1 MKINTKAV
9 FQWDGDKYIEVYNE
23 GFEYNGELSLAIGGQ
38 DDLYGRNGWR
48 GEANTGTTG
57 TTGTVGNGSSLA
69 EQFGVD
75 IGDYTDDKDLF
86 TEISDDLKKG
96 AKKGTYDSFFEMQ
109 QGQAENQFLADTASL
124 GSTKSGEAI
133 GFAGSTSQSMQMD
146 QRREKFGAASVASE
160 EAVQNKMSESKSVM
174 ASIEKGNRQTMLSL
188 KGMEDANKKDKGFWK
203 TEEKDYY
210 GFKKGTGWV
219 CRRLKQEGVVT
230 LKESLKMTRFFIKF
244 LFAHPA
250 LAELYVNNAPKL
262 IKKADEDGFDWGD
275 ESLKYYFITNVLNL
289 ADSGKWELAYREYLD
304 AYMELCDKIGIDLNY
319 NKKLWNMGIFGSI
332 KYWIRM
338 FRNRYF
344 ISSFGEMA
352 YVSYRMRRA

>member
-1 MKINTKAV
+1 MRINTKAV
-9 FQWDGDKYIEVYNE
+9 FQWDGEKYIEVYNE
-23 GFEYNGELSLAIGGQ
+23 GYEYDGPMALA
-38 DDLYGRNGWR
+38 DLAEYEEN
-48 GEANTGTTG
+48 NTGGNTGNTGNTTPP
-57 TTGTVGNGSSLA
+57 GSSLA
-69 EQFGVD
+69 DQFGVD
-75 IGDYTDDKDLF
+75 IGAYTDDKDLF

-133 GFAGSTSQSMQMD
+133 GFAGSTSQNIQMD

-160 EAVQNKMSESKSVM
+160 EQVQNKMSEAKSVM
-174 ASIEKGNRQTMLSL
+174 ASIEKGNRQTMLTL
-188 KGMEDANKKDKGFWK
+188 KGMADANKKDKGFWK

-250 LAELYVNNAPKL
+250 LAELYVSHAPKL
-262 IKKADEDGFDWGD
+262 IKKADEDGFDWND
-275 ESLKYYFITNVLNL
+275 ESLKYHFITNILNL
-289 ADSGKWELAYREYLD
+289 TDSDKWELAYREYFD
-304 AYMELCDKIGIDLNY
+304 AYKELCDKIGIYLNY

-332 KYWIRM
+332 KYWIKM
-338 FRNRYF
+338 LHLKAFRNEIVR
-344 ISSFGEMA
+344 MA